1 MIELCNAK
9 LARIPADPWFQW
21 GIDPSSYYLLHGDWP
36 LCSVFIAAGV
46 IPQGTKFNMG
56 TYVITPYHSIL
67 AFRDQSLC
75 LKITVKGSIPVNRK
89 LNVGIDPY
97 NNSLCLKNLGIN
109 PLINIFESRD

>member
-56 TYVITPYHSIL
+56 TYVITPYHSIT

-75 LKITVKGSIPVNRK
+75 FKITVKGSIPMNRK
-89 LNVGIDPY
+89 LNVGIDLY
-97 NNSLCLKNLGIN
+97 NNSLYLKKLGIK
-109 PLINIFESRD
+109 PLISIFESRD